1 MQRFARS
8 KSISL
13 IINKADGAWES
24 NPIANDCIVQSNVQT
39 INPRSSMV
47 SSTITRSL
55 AMTILLAV
63 VFCTFHCSLSTLN

>member
-39 INPRSSMV
+39 INPKFIYDHVNNHAHTCNDDSSG
-47 SSTITRSL
+47 SS
-55 AMTILLAV
+55 ILHLP
-63 VFCTFHCSLSTLN
+63 L